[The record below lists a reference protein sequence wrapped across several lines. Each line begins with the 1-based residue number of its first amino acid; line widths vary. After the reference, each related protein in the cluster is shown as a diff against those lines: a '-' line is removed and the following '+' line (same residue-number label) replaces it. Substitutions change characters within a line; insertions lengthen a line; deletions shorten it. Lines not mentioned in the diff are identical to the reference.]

1 MSRTYLA
8 LIVALVAVA
17 ASLVVLQLTDGSE
30 PGASSGYAAADS
42 LIRPAASNGARAN
55 DSVADGAEV
64 DDAAAAESDGPGGEA
79 SGGIP
84 ASGEAGDAS
93 TTDDAAAPSGA
104 ADQEAERVSGTN
116 AGSADP
122 ELALERAAA
131 AYRGV
136 ESLRADFEQEVEN
149 PILRRT
155 TTSRGTLFQRGSDR
169 FLMRFSDP
177 EGDVIVGDG
186 THLWVYYPSV
196 QPDQVTRIGG
206 AAGASAFDLRSQLTD
221 EPTERFAVTSRGSE
235 SVRGRTADVLELT
248 PRGDAGFRRLVIRV
262 DRDDALVRRFE
273 VEEANG
279 VTRRFEL
286 RDLEINPSLPDSLF
300 EFTPPE
306 GVRVIERG

>member
-8 LIVALVAVA
+8 LIVALVAIA
-17 ASLVVLQLTDGSE
+17 ASLVVLQLTDGSG
-30 PGASSGYAAADS
+30 PGESSGYAAADS
-42 LIRPAASNGARAN
+42 LTESP
-55 DSVADGAEV
+55 GAEGAPV
-64 DDAAAAESDGPGGEA
+64 DPSPAEESGNNGSDAIDG
-79 SGGIP
+79 S
-84 ASGEAGDAS
+84 AGAS
-93 TTDDAAAPSGA
+93 TTPPADASGSTSTAGGDGGDVSTSPGMSGPEVETPSGA
-104 ADQEAERVSGTN
+104 NLAGT
-116 AGSADP
+116 DP
-122 ELALERAAA
+122 EEILERAAA

-177 EGDVIVGDG
+177 DGDVIVGDG
-186 THLWVYYPSV
+186 THLWIYYPSV

-221 EPTERFAVTSRGSE
+221 EPTERFAVASRGSE

-248 PRGDAGFRRLVIRV
+248 PHGDAGFRRLVVRV

-279 VTRRFEL
+279 VVRRFEL
-286 RDLEINPSLPDSLF
+286 RDLEINPSLRDSLF

>member
-17 ASLVVLQLTDGSE
+17 IPFVVLQLTGGSE
-30 PGASSGYAAADS
+30 PGESSGYAAADS
-42 LIRPAASNGARAN
+42 LTGSPGPVGAPMGPSPADDSGAT
-55 DSVADGAEV
+55 
-64 DDAAAAESDGPGGEA
+64 
-79 SGGIP
+79 
-84 ASGEAGDAS
+84 DAS
-93 TTDDAAAPSGA
+93 TDTSAAGEDGEDGVETASEDDASASPATPRP
-104 ADQEAERVSGTN
+104 EAESGSDETP
-116 AGSADP
+116 ASADP
-122 ELALERAAA
+122 EEILERAAA
-131 AYRGV
+131 AYREV

-206 AAGASAFDLRSQLTD
+206 DAGASAFDLRSQLTD
-221 EPTERFAVTSRGSE
+221 EPTERFAVASRGSE

-248 PRGDAGFRRLVIRV
+248 PRGNAGFRRLVIRV

-279 VTRRFEL
+279 VMRGFEL
-286 RDLEINPSLPDSLF
+286 RDLETNPSLPDSLF